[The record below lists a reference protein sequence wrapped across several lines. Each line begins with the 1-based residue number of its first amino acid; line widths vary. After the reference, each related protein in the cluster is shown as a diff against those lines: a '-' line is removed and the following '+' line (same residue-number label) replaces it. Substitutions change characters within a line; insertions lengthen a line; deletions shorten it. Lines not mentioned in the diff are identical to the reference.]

1 MMNAFRSGIIP
12 ARAGFTRAA
21 LNGKIIDQDHPRSR
35 GVYVTR
41 GNGFVVCQ
49 GSSPLARGLPD
60 HVRSGGW
67 RGGIIPARAGFTG
80 NGFVVCQFVKDH
92 PRSRGVYEPIS
103 RPSATVSGSSPLAR
117 GLLDLFDLRPV
128 NNRIIPARAGFTA
141 GALHP
146 ARLRPDHPRSRGVYR
161 QEIHGWHI
169 ESGSSPLARGLPF
182 LFPFLRGSGGII
194 PARAG
199 FTRVSGYKIFQLQDH
214 PRSRG
219 VYRGFDFSS
228 TRPIGSSPL
237 ARGLPPHP
245 VPPRTHERI
254 IPARAGFTS

>member
-146 ARLRPDHPRSRGVYR
+146 ARLRPDHPRSRGVYC
-161 QEIHGWHI
+161 WCAAPCPPAA
-169 ESGSSPLARGLPF
+169 GSSPLARGLPAGDSW
-182 LFPFLRGSGGII
+182 LAYRVRII

-199 FTRVSGYKIFQLQDH
+199 FTISLPLSAWVRWDH

-219 VYRGFDFSS
+219 VYSS
-228 TRPIGSSPL
+228 VRLQDISTTGSSPL
-237 ARGLPPHP
+237 ARGLP
-245 VPPRTHERI
+245 
-254 IPARAGFTS
+254 GF

>member
-80 NGFVVCQFVKDH
+80 NGFVVCQFARDH
-92 PRSRGVYEPIS
+92 PRSRGVYIAPFIMS
-103 RPSATVSGSSPLAR
+103 SATRGSSPLAR
-117 GLLDLFDLRPV
+117 GLLLVRCTLPACG
-128 NNRIIPARAGFTA
+128 RIIPARAGFTGRRFMA
-141 GALHP
+141 GISS
-146 ARLRPDHPRSRGVYR
+146 PDHPRSRGVY
-161 QEIHGWHI
+161 HFSSPFCVGPV
-169 ESGSSPLARGLPF
+169 GSSPLARGLLCEELSQP
-182 LFPFLRGSGGII
+182 S
-194 PARAG
+194 
-199 FTRVSGYKIFQLQDH
+199 
-214 PRSRG
+214 
-219 VYRGFDFSS
+219 
-228 TRPIGSSPL
+228 
-237 ARGLPPHP
+237 
-245 VPPRTHERI
+245 VPRI
-254 IPARAGFTS
+254 IPARAGFTSMVDRGSISTRDHPRSRGVYSS